1 VDPFNWATL
10 SEKKLCKEDL
20 LFLLGL
26 NEKEEMKRLYET
38 AYVVKTRFVG
48 KKVYF
53 RGIIEF
59 SNICRKNCYYCGI
72 RRGNRKLTRYS
83 MTFDE
88 IIESARW
95 AYENGYGS
103 VVLQSGERRDAR
115 FVRFIEDVIK
125 EIKKISSDQLG
136 ITLSLGEQRADTYR
150 RWWDA
155 GAHRYLMRIET
166 SNELLYRRLH
176 PVDHSFDERL
186 KSLAMLNTIGY
197 QTGTGVMIGLP
208 GQTMQDLADDI
219 LLFEKI
225 DVAMIGMGPY
235 LPHYDTPLYREG
247 LSCGLSKEDLLNL
260 TLKMIATTR
269 IYLKD
274 VNIASTTALQAMA
287 PTGREMGLMAGAN
300 IIMPNVTD
308 VQYRSLYQLYDDK
321 PCINENSDACLNC
334 LGNRIHSI
342 GETIGYNEWGDSP
355 HFRNRLVVKEQ
366 KDPLSCKKM

>member
-1 VDPFNWATL
+1 MISGGNKVVLFDWSTL
-10 SEKKLCKEDL
+10 SEKKLSGKDL
-20 LFLLGL
+20 LFLLNLTG
-26 NEKEEMKRLYET
+26 KEEIEQLYKI
-38 AYVVKTRFVG
+38 AYTVKTRYVG

-72 RRGNRKLTRYS
+72 RRSNRKLTRYS
-83 MTFDE
+83 MTSEE
-88 IIESARW
+88 IVASAKW

-103 VVLQSGERRDAR
+103 VVLQSGERRNAR

-125 EIKKISSDQLG
+125 EMKKISSDQLG
-136 ITLSLGEQRADTYR
+136 ITLSLGEQRPDTYK
-150 RWWDA
+150 RWHDA

-166 SNELLYRRLH
+166 SNESLYRKLH
-176 PVDHSFDERL
+176 PVDHSFTERL
-186 KSLAMLNTIGY
+186 KCLETLSAIGY
-197 QTGTGVMIGLP
+197 QTGTGIMVGLP
-208 GQTMQDLADDI
+208 GQTMEDLADDI
-219 LLFEKI
+219 LFFEKI

-247 LSCGLSKEDLLNL
+247 LSYGLSKEDLLDL
-260 TLKMIATTR
+260 SLKMIAVTR

-355 HFRNRLVVKEQ
+355 HFRNSRLAG
-366 KDPLSCKKM
+366 